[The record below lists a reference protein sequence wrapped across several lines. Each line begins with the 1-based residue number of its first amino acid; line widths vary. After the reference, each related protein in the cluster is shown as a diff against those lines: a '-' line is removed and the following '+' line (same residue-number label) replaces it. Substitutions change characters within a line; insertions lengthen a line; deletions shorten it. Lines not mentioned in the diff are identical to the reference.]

1 MFATHLHTTSKTY
14 TDSETQALR
23 DLYVSDSAGQ
33 LLVERV
39 ERLELS
45 STAWKAVVL
54 PVEPY
59 PQQPWS
65 EGLDLN
71 QRVPFRETD
80 LQSAAF
86 NLSATFRLQL
96 QSCLSLNNF
105 EAESVD
111 QTDPLSMVCAQPHL
125 TDDQSVVFVL
135 G

>member
-65 EGLDLN
+65 QGLDLN
-71 QRVPFRETD
+71 QRVSLRETD
-80 LQSAAF
+80 LQSAAID
-86 NLSATFRLQL
+86 QL
-96 QSCLSLNNF
+96 MP
-105 EAESVD
+105 
-111 QTDPLSMVCAQPHL
+111 PLR
-125 TDDQSVVFVL
+125 
-135 G
+135 